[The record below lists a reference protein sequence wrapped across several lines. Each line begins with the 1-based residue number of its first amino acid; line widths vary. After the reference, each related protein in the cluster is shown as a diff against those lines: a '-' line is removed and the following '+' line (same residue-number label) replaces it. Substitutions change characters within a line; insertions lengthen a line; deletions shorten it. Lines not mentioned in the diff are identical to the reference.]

1 MIEILL
7 ACSPPLDGSEFT
19 CPPPDFFRE
28 RKVVPVRKPEK
39 DERPKNPFDK
49 VILLEWRYEL

>member
-19 CPPPDFFRE
+19 CPPPDVFRE
-28 RKVVPVRKPEK
+28 RKVAPEPED

-49 VILLEWRYEL
+49 VILLEWKYEL